1 MQALKSFGWL
11 LLGAAFLAAGAE
23 SAAQAM
29 AQEWGFMAASDVMRV
44 LTPHLFDAM
53 ESAITPIAWDLI
65 VLPLL
70 ALPGWLLL
78 GLPGAVLAWRY
89 RTPIDIAEDGDED
102 FPHTTYEEIVAA
114 AEEADKDDIGLPSKY
129 RDLAEYDPSQA
140 PGDDQGE
147 VFHDPDDRERADIVP
162 PARFIAPAA
171 NDGSGPKGGS

>member
-1 MQALKSFGWL
+1 MQALKSLGWL

-29 AQEWGFMAASDVMRV
+29 TQEWGFMAASDVLRV
-44 LTPHLFDAM
+44 LTPRLFDAL
-53 ESAITPIAWDLI
+53 ELTVSPIAWDFI

-78 GLPGAVLAWRY
+78 GVPGALLAWRY
-89 RTPIDIAEDGDED
+89 RTPIEIGEEGDED

-129 RDLAEYDPSQA
+129 RDLAEYDPSVA
-140 PGDDQGE
+140 PGEDQGE
-147 VFHDPDDRERADIVP
+147 LFADPDDRERADIVP
-162 PARFIAPAA
+162 PARFIASA
-171 NDGSGPKGGS
+171 NDGSEPKR